1 MLSNFLGLLL
11 HALVSKTSLKETPVA
26 HIIQQTINK
35 LISRERVFIP
45 HPFPLQPVLC
55 QL

>member
-26 HIIQQTINK
+26 TQFNQQLTN
-35 LISRERVFIP
+35 
-45 HPFPLQPVLC
+45 
-55 QL
+55 